1 MGQHTRLDGGN
12 TPAKLKRL
20 KKFKNRN
27 SVQGRKTLGKR
38 TILSSREL
46 LWDATEANDIVCVN
60 NLRQMMVGIRMHVD
74 DIENM
79 RIS

>member
-27 SVQGRKTLGKR
+27 LTQGRKTLGKR
-38 TILSSREL
+38 TILSSRAL
-46 LWDATEANDIVCVN
+46 LWDATGNSFWQKCQRKSAQATLDARYD
-60 NLRQMMVGIRMHVD
+60 LAR
-74 DIENM
+74 
-79 RIS
+79 